1 MAILL
6 APLAPLASQAALAIG
21 KGALTR
27 AVTRSL
33 VSGAAFQAGAEI
45 VAQIAEWARSV
56 DGTFDTTETSDTSD
70 VDGCRESGTFGQLEY
85 FDGITWKFAGQK
97 GSQTL
102 TAQTV
107 AILETSNSAGEGGTA
122 YGFCKIRTLNYGEA
136 EIIDGDGSPEMASQM
151 KWRIATDDCIESGPG
166 PGSDPGPIQLPP
178 LQSGDCII
186 NPTFYGFLGR
196 ENGSGNLEPVF
207 LMEPAAVTRAGGGVI
222 TGGCNFQPT
231 IVVGGGG
238 DGHEPPINIPAPN
251 WPTASDPWW
260 EYIVE
265 GLTGAVVE
273 DIYSSIQEALFG
285 QLDPASFTLVA
296 PCNQNEAGD
305 PETFTVNFPQ
315 QNYQSRMEAWQIASA
330 ALLQQH
336 LNWKTPICRDRPK
349 LEGNWRTIS
358 FRSTQS
364 SPYGKSCLRKRFR
377 YRSMSGFGLGEL
389 VDHWK
394 DFTWTTGPVCV
405 THKGH
410 TWGTPQV
417 WAATADEGKRV
428 IQHAAREA
436 GFDADQIGEWGISNS
451 ASPRYG
457 VSLPVKV
464 DTTGGY
470 YWITARDGAS
480 ERPIVALTSDI

>member
-196 ENGSGNLEPVF
+196 ENGSGN
-207 LMEPAAVTRAGGGVI
+207 
-222 TGGCNFQPT
+222 
-231 IVVGGGG
+231 
-238 DGHEPPINIPAPN
+238 
-251 WPTASDPWW
+251 
-260 EYIVE
+260 
-265 GLTGAVVE
+265 
-273 DIYSSIQEALFG
+273 
-285 QLDPASFTLVA
+285 
-296 PCNQNEAGD
+296 
-305 PETFTVNFPQ
+305 
-315 QNYQSRMEAWQIASA
+315 
-330 ALLQQH
+330 
-336 LNWKTPICRDRPK
+336 
-349 LEGNWRTIS
+349 
-358 FRSTQS
+358 
-364 SPYGKSCLRKRFR
+364 
-377 YRSMSGFGLGEL
+377 
-389 VDHWK
+389 
-394 DFTWTTGPVCV
+394 
-405 THKGH
+405 
-410 TWGTPQV
+410 
-417 WAATADEGKRV
+417 
-428 IQHAAREA
+428 
-436 GFDADQIGEWGISNS
+436 
-451 ASPRYG
+451 
-457 VSLPVKV
+457 
-464 DTTGGY
+464 
-470 YWITARDGAS
+470 
-480 ERPIVALTSDI
+480 